1 MRYPAAAGSFYPG
14 DENALKKQIEECFT
28 HKLGPG
34 EIPVYEKTF
43 SKKLKK
49 SFRVDGK
56 LNFPYNKKGER
67 RIKGCVVPHAGYIYS
82 GPVAA
87 HVYSALANDGFPETF
102 IIIGPNHTGYGS
114 GVAVTTESFNTPL
127 GDVCVDKDLAKYL
140 LNTIIDNDI
149 DAHRYE
155 HSIEVHLPFLQYT
168 RKLFQRNQRKVFDAQ
183 ESESSLFSPKLQS
196 NFVECRESTFP
207 TIKKDF
213 SFVPICMS
221 MQDYKTAKEVGS
233 IIKDVIKDRDVVVIA
248 SSDFTHYEPK
258 EIANKKDKMAIDA
271 IINLDSKKLF
281 EVVKQNNITMCGCG
295 PVMSMIE
302 AVNGK
307 KATLLKYATSGDIQP
322 MNDVVGYAGIIVE

>member
-1 MRYPAAAGSFYPG
+1 MRYTAAAGSFYPG
-14 DENALKKQIEECFT
+14 NENALKKQIEECFA

-34 EIPVYEKTF
+34 EIPVY
-43 SKKLKK
+43 
-49 SFRVDGK
+49 
-56 LNFPYNKKGER
+56 KKGDR
-67 RIKGCVVPHAGYIYS
+67 KIKGVVVPHAGYVYS

-127 GDVCVDKDLAKYL
+127 GDVNVDKELAKEL
-140 LNTIIDNDI
+140 LDTIIDNDI

-155 HSIEVHLPFLQYT
+155 HSIEVQLPFLQY
-168 RKLFQRNQRKVFDAQ
+168 
-183 ESESSLFSPKLQS
+183 
-196 NFVECRESTFP
+196 
-207 TIKKDF
+207 IKKDF
-213 SFVPICMS
+213 SFVPVCMG

-233 IIKDVIKDRDVVVIA
+233 IIKDAIKDRNAVVIA

-258 EIANKKDKMAIDA
+258 EIANRKDKMAVDA
-271 IINLDSKKLF
+271 IINLNSKKLF
-281 EVVKQNNITMCGCG
+281 EVVKQNNITMCGYG
-295 PVMSMIE
+295 PVMSMLE

>member
-1 MRYPAAAGSFYPG
+1 MRYPAAAGSFYPC

-34 EIPVYEKTF
+34 EIPVYK
-43 SKKLKK
+43 
-49 SFRVDGK
+49 R
-56 LNFPYNKKGER
+56 GER
-67 RIKGCVVPHAGYIYS
+67 RIKGCVVPHAGYVCS

-114 GVAVTTESFNTPL
+114 PVALTTESFNTPL
-127 GDVCVDKDLAKYL
+127 GDVCVDKDLAKEL

-168 RKLFQRNQRKVFDAQ
+168 RKLFQRNQRKVF
-183 ESESSLFSPKLQS
+183 
-196 NFVECRESTFP
+196 ECRESNFP

-213 SFVPICMS
+213 SFVPVCMG

-258 EIANKKDKMAIDA
+258 EVANRKDKMAIDA